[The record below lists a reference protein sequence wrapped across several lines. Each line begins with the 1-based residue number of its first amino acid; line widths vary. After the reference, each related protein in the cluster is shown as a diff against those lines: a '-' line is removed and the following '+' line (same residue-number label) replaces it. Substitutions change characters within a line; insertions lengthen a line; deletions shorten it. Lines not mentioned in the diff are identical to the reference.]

1 VRNPRSTRSTTGR
14 SGPCS
19 LAKRSG
25 YTRRNSS
32 RCCSIPLYY
41 KVRNVRVRWQ
51 VTLLAIGGIALV
63 VAVFA
68 VLMSMSEGFRAAL
81 RSTGRPDNAMIV
93 QRGSGSELTS
103 SIPLDQRQQIVAD
116 DRIARGPDGQRIAS
130 WEYVIVISL
139 PKMDGAPMSVT
150 LRAVTPRV
158 FEVRGGVSVVEG
170 RAFTPGLDE
179 VIVGRKLTTRI
190 QGLYV
195 GGTVKYQLK
204 EFKIVGLFDSGGGAF
219 ESEIWGDFDTF
230 GATFRRPPS
239 SNSLVVRMKDAPTIP
254 DLDRWIRA
262 QPQMQL
268 QALPE
273 PKYYDDQA
281 GPLASILCNIAS
293 FVAFIMGVGAVF
305 GAMNTMYAIVAA
317 RTREIGTL
325 RALGFSRRAILASF
339 LIESVFLAVIG
350 GAIGCLL
357 AFPMNGFSTGT
368 GQTQSFSEIAFSFR
382 ITPAIVMAGMIFAVV
397 MGVVGGLVPA
407 ARGARLPIT
416 SALREA

>member
-1 VRNPRSTRSTTGR
+1 MA
-14 SGPCS
+14 
-19 LAKRSG
+19 L
-25 YTRRNSS
+25 
-32 RCCSIPLYY
+32 PLYY
-41 KVRNVRVRWQ
+41 NVRNVRVRWQ

-81 RSTGRPDNAMIV
+81 ASTGRLDNAIVV

-116 DRIARGPDGQRIAS
+116 DRVVRGPDGEALAS

-139 PKMDGAPMSVT
+139 PKMDGSPTNVT
-150 LRAVTPRV
+150 LRAVTPRA
-158 FEVRGGVSVVEG
+158 FEVRGTARVTEG

-179 VIVGRKLTTRI
+179 VIVGKKLTTRI
-190 QGLYV
+190 QGLRV

-204 EFKIVGLFDSGGGAF
+204 EFRIVGLFDSHGDAF

-230 GATFRRPPS
+230 GATFRRPPG
-239 SNSLVVRMKDAPTIP
+239 SNSLVLRMKDPVTIP

-268 QALPE
+268 QALSE
-273 PKYYDDQA
+273 RKYYDEQA
-281 GPLASILCNIAS
+281 GPLAKILKNLAS

-325 RALGFSRRAILASF
+325 RALGFSRGAILFSF
-339 LIESVFLAVIG
+339 LLESVFLAALG
-350 GAIGCLL
+350 GALGVLL
-357 AFPMNGFSTGT
+357 AYPMNGFSTGT

-382 ITPAIVMAGMIFAVV
+382 ITPQIVAIGMGFAVL
-397 MGVVGGLVPA
+397 MGVVGGLLPA
-407 ARGARLPIT
+407 LRGARLPIT
-416 SALREA
+416 TALREA